1 MHDIITF
8 KGSLCL
14 VIILSH
20 GVKTGRSIK
29 HVPPAGVGGD
39 EREGLARLSDHDPRN
54 VQPHQWTTHL
64 VTPIY
69 QRQIKLCDVFLNIG
83 PFFIDRSFRWDRSY
97 ALTSIP

>member
-20 GVKTGRSIK
+20 GVKTGRSIE
-29 HVPPAGVGGD
+29 HVAPARVGGD
-39 EREGLARLSDHDPRN
+39 ERERLARLSNNDPRN

-64 VTPIY
+64 VTPTY
-69 QRQIKLCDVFLNIG
+69 KRQIELCDFFLNIC
-83 PFFIDRSFRWDRSY
+83 PFFIERSFRRDRSY